1 MSKDP
6 IKVGFVGLSS
16 QPAWS
21 WSVAAHLP
29 YFATTSNYKIV
40 ALQNS
45 STETAKK
52 AARIHNL
59 GEDVAAYGDI
69 QSTVSD
75 PNIDLVAV
83 CLKVPAH
90 LPIIEAALK
99 AGKAVFSEWPLARN
113 VAEAEYLAN
122 LAAEK
127 GARTLVGLQ
136 GRHDPSVLKA
146 RDMVAGGELGDILQ
160 TTMLFTSPWFGA
172 TFPADAVFA
181 TDIENGA
188 NLMSISVGHALD
200 ALCFVLGELRGV
212 QGILANNRP
221 VVPLVDN
228 EGKQQGTIKKTSHD
242 HCTVTG
248 RLAGGGVATAVCQ
261 GGMSAI
267 DKNFFWEITG
277 TKGTLVLEGPMGNI
291 QGFQPTVSFVKAKT
305 GSKVEKIEVEEAQ
318 DFSFNTGRA
327 WDAFAGEGE
336 GAVPDFQDAFLRH
349 RMLEAIYRSSEKGTQ
364 QEYM

>member
-29 YFATTSNYKIV
+29 YFATTSNYRIV

-59 GEDVAAYGDI
+59 GKDIAAYGDI

-122 LAAEK
+122 LAADK
-127 GARTLVGLQ
+127 DVRTLVGLQ
-136 GRHDPSVLKA
+136 GRHDPS
-146 RDMVAGGELGDILQ
+146 

-221 VVPLVDN
+221 VVPLVDG

-242 HCTVTG
+242 HCTITG

-267 DKNFFWEITG
+267 EKNFFWEITG

-291 QGFQPTVSFVKAKT
+291 QGFQPTVSYVKAET
-305 GSKVEKIEVEEAQ
+305 GSKLEKIEVEEAKV
-318 DFSFNTGRA
+318 FSFNTGRA

-336 GAVPDFQDAFLRH
+336 GAVPDFQDALLRH
-349 RMLEAIYRSSEKGTQ
+349 RMLEAIYRSNEKGTRE
-364 QEYM
+364 EYM

>member
-1 MSKDP
+1 MPKDP

-45 STETAKK
+45 STETAQK

-59 GEDVAAYGDI
+59 GEDIAAYGDI

-122 LAAEK
+122 LAAEQ

-172 TFPADAVFA
+172 SFPADVVFA

-188 NLMSISVGHALD
+188 NLMSIS
-200 ALCFVLGELRGV
+200 
-212 QGILANNRP
+212 GILANNRP
-221 VVPLVDN
+221 VVPLVDS
-228 EGKQQGTIKKTSHD
+228 EGKQQGTIKTSSHD

-267 DKNFFWEITG
+267 DKNFFWEITD

-291 QGFQPTVSFVKAKT
+291 QGFQPTVSFVKAEAGVKL
-305 GSKVEKIEVEEAQ
+305 EKIEVEEAKG
-318 DFSFNTGRA
+318 FSFNTGRA
-327 WDAFAGEGE
+327 WEAFAGEGE
-336 GAVPDFQDAFLRH
+336 GAVPDFQDALLRH
-349 RMLEAIYRSSEKGTQ
+349 RMLEAIYRSSEKGTRD
-364 QEYM
+364 EYM

>member
-29 YFATTSNYKIV
+29 YFATTSNCKIV

-52 AARIHNL
+52 AARIQNL
-59 GEDVAAYGDI
+59 GEDTAAYGDI

-113 VAEAEYLAN
+113 VAEAEHLAK

-146 RDMVAGGELGDILQ
+146 RDMVASGELGDILQ

-212 QGILANNRP
+212 QGTLANKRSE
-221 VVPLVDN
+221 VPLVDS

-248 RLAGGGVATAVCQ
+248 RLSSGDVATAVCQ

-291 QGFQPTVSFVKAKT
+291 QGFQPTVSFVNAET
-305 GSKVEKIEVEEAQ
+305 GSKLEKIEVEEATCK

-327 WDAFAGEGE
+327 RDASAGEGE
-336 GAVPDFQDAFLRH
+336 GAVPDFQAEAPDA
-349 RMLEAIYRSSEKGTQ
+349 
-364 QEYM
+364 